1 VTVLVSV
8 VAAAEWQSVGG
19 MLLTA
24 LARARGIAGAV
35 KYAIACHSRIAMEA
49 ERLNQI
55 NASLSGLRARTDDLR
70 RYL

>member
-1 VTVLVSV
+1 M
-8 VAAAEWQSVGG
+8 AECGRDADD
-19 MLLTA
+19 A

-35 KYAIACHSRIAMEA
+35 KCAIDCQSRIAMEA

-55 NASLSGLRARTDDLR
+55 AASLSGLRARTDDLR